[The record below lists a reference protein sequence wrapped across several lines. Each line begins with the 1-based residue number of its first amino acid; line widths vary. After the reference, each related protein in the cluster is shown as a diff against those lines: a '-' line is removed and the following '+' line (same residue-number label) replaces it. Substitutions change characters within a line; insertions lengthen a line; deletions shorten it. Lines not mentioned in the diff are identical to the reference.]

1 MAEKPPTKEQINEY
15 KDAFR
20 AFDTN
25 GDGKISC
32 KELRTFLKSMGEN
45 PSDAEIKRIMRRVD
59 KDGSGTIEFAEF
71 VAMMTE
77 QREQTLQTDEYRRA
91 FNSFD
96 LDGNGLITVKEFKKA
111 MARLGEKISEK
122 KIKKIMKEI
131 DIDGDGCINYQ
142 EFVKIL
148 TK

>member
-1 MAEKPPTKEQINEY
+1 MIEY

-77 QREQTLQTDEYRRA
+77 QREQTLQTDEYRKA

>member
-32 KELRTFLKSMGEN
+32 KELRTFLKSMGKN

-71 VAMMTE
+71 VSMMTE
-77 QREQTLQTDEYRRA
+77 QREQTLQTDEYRKA

>member
-77 QREQTLQTDEYRRA
+77 QKEQTLQTDEYRKA

-111 MARLGEKISEK
+111 MARLGQNISEK

>member
-1 MAEKPPTKEQINEY
+1 MIEY

-59 KDGSGTIEFAEF
+59 KDGMIC
-71 VAMMTE
+71 
-77 QREQTLQTDEYRRA
+77 
-91 FNSFD
+91 
-96 LDGNGLITVKEFKKA
+96 KFKI
-111 MARLGEKISEK
+111 ISK
-122 KIKKIMKEI
+122 
-131 DIDGDGCINYQ
+131 YQ
-142 EFVKIL
+142 
-148 TK
+148 

>member
-77 QREQTLQTDEYRRA
+77 QREQTLQTDEYRKA

>member
-1 MAEKPPTKEQINEY
+1 
-15 KDAFR
+15 
-20 AFDTN
+20 
-25 GDGKISC
+25 
-32 KELRTFLKSMGEN
+32 
-45 PSDAEIKRIMRRVD
+45 
-59 KDGSGTIEFAEF
+59 
-71 VAMMTE
+71 MTE
-77 QREQTLQTDEYRRA
+77 QREQTLQTDEYRKA

-142 EFVKIL
+142 G
-148 TK
+148 